1 MVDQKREGRDDGPEL
16 TDEDELL
23 LDLAWQKIAEE
34 DRAAGRTPEE

>member
-1 MVDQKREGRDDGPEL
+1 MDEKKREGRDDGPEL

-34 DRAAGRTPEE
+34 DRAAGRTTEE

>member
-34 DRAAGRTPEE
+34 DRAAGRTED